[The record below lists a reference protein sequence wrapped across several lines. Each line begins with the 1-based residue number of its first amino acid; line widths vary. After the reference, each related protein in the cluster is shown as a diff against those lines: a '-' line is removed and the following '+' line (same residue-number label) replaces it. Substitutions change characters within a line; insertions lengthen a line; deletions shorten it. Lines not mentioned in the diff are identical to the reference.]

1 MRRGFKAWCERTA
14 ADYRRELGI
23 PPEGRLEPERIAARL
38 GVRVVTPQDIPR
50 LSQRSREQ
58 LLQEDPY
65 GWSAVT
71 VSRNGA
77 RIVVVNPAHSDA
89 RQASNL
95 AHELAHLILDHAP
108 DQISLSEEG
117 VLLRLAHDPEQE
129 DEADWLAGC
138 LLAPRDGLLRSY
150 ARNRSVESLARR
162 FGVSIEL
169 VRWRLESTGVTR
181 QIRAARRG

>member
-1 MRRGFKAWCERTA
+1 MQRGFKAWCERTA
-14 ADYRRELGI
+14 GDYRRELGI
-23 PPEGRLEPERIAARL
+23 PPDGRLDLERLATTL
-38 GVRVVTPQDIPR
+38 SVPVLTPLDVPR
-50 LSQRSREQ
+50 LSRQSREQ

-77 RIVVVNPAHSDA
+77 RLVVINPAHSPA
-89 RQASNL
+89 RSASNL
-95 AHELAHLILDHAP
+95 AHELAHLILGHAP

-117 VLLRLAHDPEQE
+117 VLLRLLHNPEQE

-138 LLAPRDGLLRSY
+138 LLAPREGLLRAY
-150 ARNRSVESLARR
+150 ARNRSVESLALR

-181 QIRAARRG
+181 QIRAARRS